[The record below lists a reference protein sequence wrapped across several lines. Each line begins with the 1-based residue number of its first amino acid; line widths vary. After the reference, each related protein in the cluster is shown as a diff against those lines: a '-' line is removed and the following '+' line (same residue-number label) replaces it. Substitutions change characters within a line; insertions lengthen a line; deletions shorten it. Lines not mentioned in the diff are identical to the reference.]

1 MGGRP
6 GVLLLFLAGLCLAP
20 GALAQATAEGE
31 AADERARELYQNGKT
46 LYTEGRYEVTMAH
59 RSKPWSRKRS

>member
-20 GALAQATAEGE
+20 GALAQAPAEVE

-46 LYTEGRYEVTMAH
+46 LYTEGRYEDPAV
-59 RSKPWSRKRS
+59 